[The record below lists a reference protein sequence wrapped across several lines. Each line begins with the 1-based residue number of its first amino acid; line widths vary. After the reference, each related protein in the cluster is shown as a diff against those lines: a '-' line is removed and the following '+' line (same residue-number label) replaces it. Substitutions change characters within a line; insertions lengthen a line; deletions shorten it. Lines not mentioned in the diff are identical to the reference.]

1 MPFGYTFWL
10 HFTGTVGAAMLLLAY
25 WLVSKNRIQ
34 GDSRTYQALNVVGSV
49 ILAVYAALLQ
59 AWSSMALNVV
69 WTVIGLLMLR
79 QIAGSQR
86 RKPKTERSG

>member
-10 HFTGTVGAAMLLLAY
+10 HFIGTVGAAMLLAAY

-34 GDSRTYQALNVVGSV
+34 GESKMYQALNVVGSV

-59 AWSSMALNVV
+59 AWSSMALNIV

-79 QIAGSQR
+79 QIAG
-86 RKPKTERSG
+86 KTKQKSPSA

>member
-34 GDSRTYQALNVVGSV
+34 GDSRMYQALNVVGSV

-59 AWSSMALNVV
+59 AWSSMALNIV

-79 QIAGSQR
+79 QISVK
-86 RKPKTERSG
+86 RKEKAPSA

>member
-10 HFTGTVGAAMLLLAY
+10 HFVGTVGAAMLLLAY

-34 GDSRTYQALNVVGSV
+34 GESRMYQALNVVGSV

-59 AWSSMALNVV
+59 AWSSMALNIV

-79 QIAGSQR
+79 QIAEK
-86 RKPKTERSG
+86 RKEKAQA

>member
-25 WLVSKNRIQ
+25 WLVSKNRIH
-34 GDSRTYQALNVVGSV
+34 GDSRMYQALNVVGSV

-59 AWSSMALNVV
+59 AWSSMALNIV

-79 QIAGSQR
+79 QISM
-86 RKPKTERSG
+86 RKKERAPSA